1 MMNVYNMNLTD
12 VKIIEPDI
20 HTDHRGYLAV
30 PISTIAL
37 REYGIDFNI
46 IQINQ
51 GYSKKKHTIRG
62 MHFQAQP
69 WAQAKLISANQGTF
83 YSVAIDIRKDSPNF
97 GKWCGEV
104 ISLSNHKVMYIPRG
118 FAHGYLTLEDNTI
131 LQYCVDN
138 QYCFEAAKS
147 LRFDDPSV
155 AIEWIDNID
164 IDTITEK
171 DRKGLF
177 LTDL

>member
-1 MMNVYNMNLTD
+1 
-12 VKIIEPDI
+12 
-20 HTDHRGYLAV
+20 
-30 PISTIAL
+30 
-37 REYGIDFNI
+37 
-46 IQINQ
+46 
-51 GYSKKKHTIRG
+51 
-62 MHFQAQP
+62 
-69 WAQAKLISANQGTF
+69 
-83 YSVAIDIRKDSPNF
+83 
-97 GKWCGEV
+97 
-104 ISLSNHKVMYIPRG
+104 MYIPRG

-147 LRFDDPSV
+147 IRFDDPSV

-164 IDTITEK
+164 IDTLTEK